1 MVSSLAAPPNGDV
14 DDDLDR
20 TCPWQAGS
28 VPLGR
33 RDARMR
39 PACYVL
45 PRWDGHG
52 GKPMSETHELAG
64 LLQELKERSGRSY
77 TALATRTGLSRS
89 SVHRYCQGLTVPAS
103 FGTVERIARVCG
115 AGPGELDRLY
125 GAWARAEAE
134 AEARARDAEGEV
146 VAGAGAASAEA
157 VGPEAAGS
165 DVAGPDVARSD
176 VARPGGEP
184 PAAPDASRAPVRGSR
199 DAPPPRPPQ
208 RTRWIAGPSPR
219 RRLRTLLIAV
229 IVAVSVAS
237 AVTFDRRPDPG
248 GTGGGATAGGGTTSG
263 TMSGS
268 TAGGG
273 ASTGGAVDGSSGQQ
287 AEGPYWALAPKPLDR
302 EFFGVTMNSD
312 TGLMPD
318 FAVSGVRLWETETRW
333 AQVEPQRGK
342 FDWEILERTVRGAE
356 REHLPVLFVF
366 GGTPGWAAPGG
377 PRTPYPDDS
386 RAAPPDELA
395 DWEHFVEKV
404 ATRYRSRIGAY
415 ELWDSVGATS
425 HYDGSMATLAEMV
438 RRAAR
443 IIRRVDPD
451 AKVACPSFGTL
462 WTAEGRA
469 LLAKF
474 VHTGA
479 YEFCDTAALKLH
491 PRRADGPPEEIIEL
505 AAKAE
510 AIFRRNDEGR
520 RVWATG
526 PGAEVDDGAKLSA
539 RRANDYAVRFYLVG
553 LYSRRSFV
561 ERMYFYAWGGR
572 NIPLVVQPVGGPP
585 TEPGRRIG
593 RLHGWLAD
601 KRITS
606 CGKGAGVGLP
616 PGVYECAFRPGGT
629 REPAPSGPRM
639 AVRWTQHGR
648 AAAELGKG
656 AHRLRRMDGRVER
669 VRAGERV
676 EYGESPVL
684 VEYRA

>member
-1 MVSSLAAPPNGDV
+1 
-14 DDDLDR
+14 
-20 TCPWQAGS
+20 
-28 VPLGR
+28 
-33 RDARMR
+33 
-39 PACYVL
+39 
-45 PRWDGHG
+45 
-52 GKPMSETHELAG
+52 MSETHELAD

-77 TALATRTGLSRS
+77 TALASRTGLSRS

-115 AGPGELDRLY
+115 AGQRELDRLY
-125 GAWARAEAE
+125 GAWARAEARARE
-134 AEARARDAEGEV
+134 AERDAGREAADEEAAAADEEAAA
-146 VAGAGAASAEA
+146 AGVERPAAQGDVPGTRGTSPRPRGAA
-157 VGPEAAGS
+157 
-165 DVAGPDVARSD
+165 
-176 VARPGGEP
+176 
-184 PAAPDASRAPVRGSR
+184 
-199 DAPPPRPPQ
+199 
-208 RTRWIAGPSPR
+208 WIAGSSPR
-219 RRLRTLLIAV
+219 QRLRTLLLAV
-229 IVAVSVAS
+229 VVAVTVVS
-237 AVTFDRRPDPG
+237 AVTFDRRPDSG
-248 GTGGGATAGGGTTSG
+248 GTGSTGTASGGT
-263 TMSGS
+263 
-268 TAGGG
+268 
-273 ASTGGAVDGSSGQQ
+273 VDRPSGQQ

-333 AQVEPQRGK
+333 AQVEPERGK

-356 REHLPVLFVF
+356 RKHLPVLFVF

-377 PRTPYPDDS
+377 PMTPYPDDS
-386 RAAPPDELA
+386 RAAPPDDLA

-404 ATRYRSRIGAY
+404 AIRYRSRIGAY
-415 ELWDSVGATS
+415 ELWDSVGATT

-451 AKVACPSFGTL
+451 AKVACPSFGKL

-474 VHTGA
+474 AHTGA
-479 YEFCDTAALKLH
+479 YGFCDTAALKLH

-520 RVWATG
+520 RVWGTG
-526 PGAEVDDGAKLSA
+526 PGAEVDDGARLSA

-553 LYSRRSFV
+553 LYARRSFV

-593 RLHGWLAD
+593 RLHGWLAGQ
-601 KRITS
+601 RITS
-606 CGKGAGVGLP
+606 CGKGTGVGLP
-616 PGVYECAFRPGGT
+616 PGVYECVFLPGES
-629 REPAPSGPRM
+629 RESGPTGPRL
-639 AVRWTQHGR
+639 AIRWTQRGR
-648 AAAELGKG
+648 AVAELDKG
-656 AHRLRRMDGRVER
+656 AHRLRRMDGGVER

-676 EYGESPVL
+676 VYGESPVL